1 MQNLSTD
8 AFVLRVTLR
17 GTSDKLLTLIS
28 PQEGRFYAIL
38 KGGHSIKNREVAA
51 TEPYTWSSF
60 EFYEKNGFKWV
71 KSATAVQ
78 TFPGVRYD
86 SEKLFLAA
94 YFADVVYELSDEKSP
109 AGDILPLCLNA
120 MHMLSVTKNDDARIK
135 AAFELRAAV
144 IGGFAPALDA
154 CAHCGCGVGEDMYLD
169 VMNGALVC
177 PACLSRETALSPMP
191 EVDDTGSRHILLPL
205 CASAVAALHFVA
217 TAHPKRVFSFRLTSA
232 RAEELFVRAAE
243 GYLLHHLER
252 GFPTLENYKRL
263 LAIRKQMIKS

>member
-1 MQNLSTD
+1 MRNLSTD

-28 PQEGRFYAIL
+28 PKEGRFYAIL
-38 KGGHSIKNREVAA
+38 KGGHSMKNREVAA

-71 KSATAVQ
+71 KSATALQ
-78 TFPGVRYD
+78 AFPGVRYD

-94 YFADVVYELSDEKSP
+94 YFSDVVFELSDENAP

-120 MHMLSVTKNDDARIK
+120 MHMLSVTKDDDARIK
-135 AAFELRAAV
+135 AAFEMRAAV
-144 IGGFAPALDA
+144 IGGFAPALEA
-154 CAHCGCGVGEDMYLD
+154 CGRCGCAVGEDMYLD
-169 VMNGALVC
+169 VMNGALIC
-177 PACLSRETALSPMP
+177 APCLSRETALLPAP
-191 EVDDTGSRHILLPL
+191 EVDETGVRHILLPL

-217 TAHPKRVFSFRLTSA
+217 TAPPKRVFSFRLTSA
-232 RAEELFVRAAE
+232 RAEDLFGRAAE

-263 LAIRKQMIKS
+263 LAIRRQMIKS